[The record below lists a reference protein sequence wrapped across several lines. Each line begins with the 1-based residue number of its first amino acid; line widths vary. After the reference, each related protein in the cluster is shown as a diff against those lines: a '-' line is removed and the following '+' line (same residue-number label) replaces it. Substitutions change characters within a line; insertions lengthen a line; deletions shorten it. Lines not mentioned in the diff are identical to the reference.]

1 MAEFFGFEIK
11 RKEKELGAVT
21 PPATDDGTY
30 DISGGGFYST
40 ILDTD
45 GRSRT
50 EDDLIRRYRDIAIQ
64 PECDSAIEDI
74 VSEAIAS
81 DERDMCVSVVL
92 DNLQVS
98 ATIKKRIKEEFERI
112 LQLLDFN
119 NKAHD
124 IFRRWYVDGRIFYH
138 KVIDSQNPRKG
149 IQQLRYIDPRKI
161 KKVREVQTGKRG
173 QVDVVK
179 KFKEFYIYNQHGHQ
193 VNNTSTGVKLTFDS
207 IAYCPS
213 GLIDMHKGTVLSYL
227 NKAIK
232 PVNQLRMIEDSV
244 VIYRISRAPERRIF
258 YIDVGNLPK
267 IKAEQYLK
275 DVMNRYR
282 NKLVYDASTGEIRDD
297 RNHMSMLEDFWLP
310 RREGG
315 RGTEITTLP
324 GGANLGEIDD
334 ITYFQRKLYR
344 SLNVPIS
351 RLEAEQNFSLGRSTE
366 ITRDELK
373 FTKFVGKLRKKFSVI
388 FNDLLKT
395 QLILTGVIAEEE
407 WKSMSEHIQF
417 DFLQDNNFTELKNAE
432 LLKERLEML
441 SQVENYV
448 GTYFSKEWVKKNVL
462 HLTDDEIGE
471 MQKQMDSE
479 GDDNGEDGDNNFEQ
493 KGDGNEPGKNK
504 INGW

>member
-1 MAEFFGFEIK
+1 MVDVFGFEIK
-11 RKEKELGAVT
+11 RKDKSPTTIVD
-21 PPATDDGTY
+21 PSSDDGTY
-30 DISGGGFYST
+30 DAVSGGFYSAVM
-40 ILDTD
+40 DTD

-81 DERDMCVSVVL
+81 DERDMCVSISL
-92 DNLQVS
+92 DKLKYSQN
-98 ATIKKRIKEEFERI
+98 IKNKIREEFENV
-112 LQLLDFN
+112 LKLLDFDT
-119 NKAHD
+119 KAHD

-138 KVIDSQNPRKG
+138 KVIDSDNPRQG
-149 IQQLRYIDPRKI
+149 IQSVRYVDPRKI
-161 KKVREVQTGKRG
+161 KKIRETDKTGSKG
-173 QVDVVK
+173 IDVVK
-179 KFKEFYIYNQHGHQ
+179 KVKEYYLYNPAGGS
-193 VNNTSTGVKLTFDS
+193 VNNATTGLRLTLDS
-207 IAYCPS
+207 VTYCPS

-232 PVNQLRMIEDSV
+232 PVNQLRMIEDAV

-267 IKAEQYLK
+267 IKAEQYLR

-297 RNHMSMLEDFWLP
+297 RNQMSMLEDFWLP

-324 GGANLGEIDD
+324 GGSNLGEIDD

-373 FTKFVGKLRKKFSVI
+373 FTKFVARLRKKFSVI
-388 FNDLLKT
+388 FTDMLRT
-395 QLILTGVIAEEE
+395 QLVLKGVIADEE
-407 WKSMSEHIQF
+407 WKDMKEHIQY

-432 LLKERLEML
+432 LMKERLEML
-441 SQVENYV
+441 GQVESYV
-448 GTYFSKEWVKKNVL
+448 GQYFSKSWVKKNVL
-462 HLTDDEIGE
+462 KFTDEEIEEMDNEMEQEEGGDEE
-471 MQKQMDSE
+471 DMNMSE
-479 GDDNGEDGDNNFEQ
+479 NKGANNEQ
-493 KGDGNEPGKNK
+493 RKNK
-504 INGW
+504 

>member
-479 GDDNGEDGDNNFEQ
+479 GDDNGENGDNNFEQ

-504 INGW
+504 ING

>member
-161 KKVREVQTGKRG
+161 KKVREVQTGKRC

-388 FNDLLKT
+388 FNDLLRT

-504 INGW
+504 ING

>member
-161 KKVREVQTGKRG
+161 KKVREVQTGKKG

-388 FNDLLKT
+388 FNDLLRT

-448 GTYFSKEWVKKNVL
+448 GTYFSKEWIKKNVL

-504 INGW
+504 ING